1 MKETYNMLAK
11 NANVKYRID
20 INAIE
25 AAARDDPM
33 GKKKNSEV
41 IENVARDSME
51 EPRRSLRNKSNNK

>member
-1 MKETYNMLAK
+1 MLAK

-25 AAARDDPM
+25 AGARDDPM

-41 IENVARDSME
+41 IDNVARDTSME
-51 EPRRSLRNKSNNK
+51 EPRRSSRNKSNNK